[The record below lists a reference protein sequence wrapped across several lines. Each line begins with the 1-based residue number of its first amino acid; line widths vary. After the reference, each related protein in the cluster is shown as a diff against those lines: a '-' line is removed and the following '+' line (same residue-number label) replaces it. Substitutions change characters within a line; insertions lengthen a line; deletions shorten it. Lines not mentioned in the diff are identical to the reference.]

1 MGFRSSSLRTKVVAL
16 LATLTAL
23 WAFGAWVTLRDGLNL
38 VWVQTL
44 EAQVYAPTE
53 TLVQNLQVERRLS
66 LAHLGSPT
74 APART
79 TLETERQKAQAD
91 AEAFRKT
98 AQGRWARFAGSDEL
112 DRRIAQTIAALD
124 GLATVRDQVD
134 ARRIDRTAAA
144 AAFTEAIRQIFRIYD
159 ALGDLDGGQIDRYAA
174 TLISLNQVRELI
186 AQEDALL
193 AGTFAAGR
201 ITPVEHAQFVQLV
214 GARRL
219 MAGTAAAD
227 LPEIDRSRYD
237 EIVQQGANSRLLTV
251 EDQIVLGA
259 RPGGRLPV
267 SADDWHRVVDPASQE
282 LLQIVLAGGEEV
294 VAQAI
299 PVTIGI
305 AVRVL
310 IAAVLGLIAV
320 ILSVNTARTIVRQ
333 LNRLRQAALTL
344 ANDRLPD
351 LVARLGR
358 GETVD
363 IESEA
368 PPLDA
373 GRDEIGQVAQ
383 AFNAAQ
389 ETALRTAFGQAEL
402 RRSVRDIFLSLARR
416 TQALLHRQL
425 TLLDTMERREHNPE
439 ELEDLF
445 RVDHLATRMRRNA
458 ENLIVL
464 SGSTAGRAW
473 RRNVPM
479 VDVLRGAAAEVE
491 DYTRVTVLPVGPV
504 DLAGRAVGDVIH
516 LLAELIENGLS
527 FSPPHTSVQVS
538 GQLVANG
545 YAVEIEDRGLG
556 MSPEDRANANDR
568 IASNPEF
575 TLSATAQLGLFVVS
589 RLARRHNVRIR
600 LKESAY
606 GGTTAV
612 VLIPLSLIAD
622 RTADGEPSG
631 SSSGQHLAPS
641 TVGGD
646 VRRLAERGDPESRPP
661 HRGRYRDPRGGPPPA
676 PFAEPLVRPGHAPP
690 EPDLRPPTAPGPERG
705 AATGW
710 APPAPPAPAEA
721 EPTPSA
727 GVGGQ
732 PAAGGTPNLTPSGL
746 PVRVRQANLAPSL
759 RDADPRAEPEP
770 VSEEAARSPEQIRRL
785 MSSYQSGTRRG
796 RSDAARQPE
805 DGTASPPDPA
815 GI

>member
-44 EAQVYAPTE
+44 EARVYAPTE
-53 TLVQNLQVERRLS
+53 TLVLNLQAERRLS

-79 TLETERQKAQAD
+79 TLEAERQKAQAD
-91 AEAFRKT
+91 AASFRKT
-98 AQGRWARFAGSDEL
+98 AQDRWARFAGSDEL
-112 DRRIAQTIAALD
+112 DRRIAQTLTALD
-124 GLATVRDQVD
+124 GLTTVREQVD
-134 ARRIDRTAAA
+134 ARRIDRTATA
-144 AAFTEAIRQIFRIYD
+144 AAFTETIRQIFRIYD
-159 ALGDLDGGQIDRYAA
+159 VLGDLDGGEIDRYAA

-219 MAGTAAAD
+219 LAGTAAAD
-227 LPEIDRSRYD
+227 LPDTERTRYD
-237 EIVQQGANSRLLTV
+237 QVVQQGANSRLLTT
-251 EDQIVLGA
+251 EDQIVMSA

-267 SADDWHRVVDPASQE
+267 SADDWRRVVDPASAE
-282 LLQIVLAGGEEV
+282 LLEIVLAGGEVV

-299 PVTIGI
+299 PVAIWVI
-305 AVRVL
+305 VRVL

-320 ILSVNTARTIVRQ
+320 IISVNAARSLVRQ
-333 LNRLRQAALTL
+333 LERLRQAALTL

-368 PPLDA
+368 PPLQV

-389 ETALRTAFGQAEL
+389 ETALRTAVGQAEL

-425 TLLDTMERREHNPE
+425 TLLDTMERRERAPE

-527 FSPPHTSVQVS
+527 FSPPHTGVQVS

-556 MSPEDRANANDR
+556 MTPEDRANANDR

-575 TLSATAQLGLFVVS
+575 ALSATAQLGLFVVS
-589 RLARRHNVRIR
+589 RLAQRHGVRIR
-600 LKESAY
+600 LKESPY

-612 VLIPLSLIAD
+612 VLIPLNLITE
-622 RTADGEPSG
+622 RTADGEPAG
-631 SSSGQHLAPS
+631 SSTGQQLAAS

-646 VRRLAERGDPESRPP
+646 ARRLSEHGDPESRPAY
-661 HRGRYRDPRGGPPPA
+661 RGRSRDPRGGPP
-676 PFAEPLVRPGHAPP
+676 LG
-690 EPDLRPPTAPGPERG
+690 
-705 AATGW
+705 
-710 APPAPPAPAEA
+710 
-721 EPTPSA
+721 
-727 GVGGQ
+727 
-732 PAAGGTPNLTPSGL
+732 
-746 PVRVRQANLAPSL
+746 
-759 RDADPRAEPEP
+759 
-770 VSEEAARSPEQIRRL
+770 
-785 MSSYQSGTRRG
+785 
-796 RSDAARQPE
+796 
-805 DGTASPPDPA
+805 
-815 GI
+815 